1 MKKYRIAVFPVQA
14 GDTIEINDGDIVQ
27 VLPPLN
33 ELSQYD
39 CRVVV
44 LSQFK

>member
-1 MKKYRIAVFPVQA
+1 MKKYRVSVFPVQA
-14 GDTIEINDGDIVQ
+14 GDTVEINDGDIVQ

-39 CRVVV
+39 CRVIV
-44 LSQFK
+44 LSPVK